1 LTGSRNNF
9 ATLIDHEPQLNVGV
23 LGQQRG
29 SMAERMHNLEKS
41 KRMIGMV
48 AMNGLR
54 PRVAWFYCITL
65 LIGCCRD
72 PETTMSWCGLFT
84 TNNAEKSKQNSGM
97 PAPAHSK
104 EN

>member
-1 LTGSRNNF
+1 
-9 ATLIDHEPQLNVGV
+9 
-23 LGQQRG
+23 
-29 SMAERMHNLEKS
+29 MAERMYNLEKS

-54 PRVAWFYCITL
+54 PRVACFYCITL

-84 TNNAEKSKQNSGM
+84 TNNAEKSKQNSGNAGTSTQQGKLSFRLGQ
-97 PAPAHSK
+97 PKSPHL
-104 EN
+104 